1 MSCSPNISTDELNAL
16 IGKIQQW
23 GKALGFQ
30 KIGISD
36 INLDD
41 HETYLTNWLESGY
54 QGDMTWMERNQNM
67 RIHPNELF
75 PGTLR
80 IISARMD
87 YLPPNAQFAQTL
99 NNPNLGYISR
109 YALGRDYHKLIRQRL
124 KKLGE
129 YIASEVAELGF
140 RPFVDSAPILERP
153 LAEKAGLGWV
163 GKHSLLLDK
172 NAGSWFFIGELLV
185 NVPLPTDEPVTN
197 QCGRCVACKTTCP
210 TNAIV
215 EDKIIDARRCI
226 SYLTIEY
233 DGIIPTEFRRA
244 IGNRI
249 YGCDDCQLVCPFN
262 RFAQITQETDFHPR
276 KSLFQQPLLTLFD
289 WSEEAFLRNT
299 EGSPIRRIGFNKWQ
313 RNLIIALGN
322 APYSINIIN
331 KLNSAKGQSE
341 LLDKH
346 ISWAIDEQFIK
357 QFHQR
362 NANLLSSST
371 ERLIRIIQKGLPRDA

>member
-1 MSCSPNISTDELNAL
+1 MSTNENIPTDELTTL
-16 IGKIQQW
+16 VEKIHQW

-30 KIGISD
+30 KIGITD
-36 INLDD
+36 INLDN
-41 HETYLTNWLESGY
+41 HETYLTHWLNAGY
-54 QGDMTWMERNQNM
+54 HGDMTWMERNQNM
-67 RIHPNELF
+67 RIHPDELV

-80 IISARMD
+80 VISARMD
-87 YLPPNAQFAQTL
+87 YLPPNAKFAQTL
-99 NNPNLGYISR
+99 NDPTLGYISR

-129 YIASEVAELGF
+129 YIANEVSDLGF
-140 RPFVDSAPILERP
+140 RPFVDSAPVLERP

-172 NAGSWFFIGELLV
+172 DTGSWFFIGELLV
-185 NVPLPTDEPVTN
+185 NIPLPTDSPVTN
-197 QCGRCVACKTTCP
+197 QCGKCVACKTTCP

-215 EDKIIDARRCI
+215 DDKIIDARRCI

-244 IGNRI
+244 MGNRI

-262 RFAQITQETDFHPR
+262 RSAQITKEKDFHPR
-276 KSLFQQPLLTLFD
+276 STLFQQSLLTLFN
-289 WSEEAFLRNT
+289 WSETTFLKNT

-322 APYSINIIN
+322 APYSIEIIN
-331 KLNSAKGQSE
+331 SLNDAKGQSE
-341 LLDKH
+341 WLDEH
-346 ISWAIDEQFIK
+346 IIWAIDEQFVK
-357 QFHQR
+357 QNQQTH
-362 NANLLSSST
+362 ANILQTST